1 MLPNDSGLLLTLP
14 NDSGLRFM
22 LPNDSGLLLTLP
34 NDSGFML
41 FIYLSSVVICV
52 TIRSG
57 TDMSTLRQNL
67 AAE

>member
-1 MLPNDSGLLLTLP
+1 
-14 NDSGLRFM
+14 M

-41 FIYLSSVVICV
+41 FIYLSFIVICV
-52 TIRSG
+52 KIRSC
-57 TDMSTLRQNL
+57 TDMNTLRQNL